1 MRQTRLHVRL
11 PKAGG
16 GFWADSSLIKTG
28 ENWNMSDSF
37 ADLLRASLGNNS
49 TRPAIRFGQETLTY
63 GDLALRLGGVVN
75 LLKARGLRQGEV
87 IALYTSDKKALL
99 LTDLAAMLLGAI
111 SLPLN
116 DRFTA
121 PEMEYYLQDSTA
133 TLALTDDAGRETVA
147 AAGAEQIG
155 FRGIISTDEV
165 LHAGQAALP
174 EMPIASSAPAFML
187 YSSGTTGQPKGV
199 LYHHDNLAAAVTALR
214 DFWQI
219 GFGDRLLNCLPLYH
233 IHGVSFCSHMML
245 LSGAEMFI
253 EPAFHPRRTL
263 ETLTECNVLF
273 AIPTFYYS
281 WLDHDFFRKMA
292 PRLSDVR
299 LYTCGSAPIRSEV
312 LPELEEILGQP
323 ITNRYGMTEAH
334 VITSLPL
341 GVSSLE
347 GSCGVSLPGI
357 QLRVVGI
364 DGQNMP
370 TGSVGQV
377 LIKGPNIFR
386 EYWGRPE
393 ATAEAFEDGWFVT
406 GDLGKLDDEG
416 YLHHA
421 GRCQEMIITS
431 GHNVYPPMVERVLN
445 ALPGVRESAVFGLPH
460 YRKGEIVAAVIVTDN
475 TAELTE
481 QHVHSWCVERLV
493 DYSVPTRVFFVDDLP
508 RNTMGKVLKRQLCV
522 QWADAGQS

>member
-1 MRQTRLHVRL
+1 MT
-11 PKAGG
+11 GG
-16 GFWADSSLIKTG
+16 Y
-28 ENWNMSDSF
+28 
-37 ADLLRASLGNNS
+37 ADLLRASFQQNS
-49 TRPAIRFGQETLTY
+49 TRPAIRFGEETLTY

-75 LLKARGLRQGEV
+75 LLRKKGLRPGEV
-87 IALYTSDKKALL
+87 IAFYTCDKQALL
-99 LTDLAAMLLGAI
+99 LTDLAAMLMGAI

-133 TLALTDDAGRETVA
+133 TLVLTDEAGRGRIA
-147 AAGAEQIG
+147 AACAEQIG
-155 FRGIISTDEV
+155 LRGIIGTEEV
-165 LHAGQAALP
+165 LQAGQAPLP
-174 EMPIASSAPAFML
+174 EVSIAPDEPAFML

-199 LYHHDNLAAAVTALR
+199 LHHHENLAAALVALR

-219 GFGDRLLNCLPLYH
+219 GPGDRLLNCLPLYH

-245 LSGAEMFI
+245 LSGAEMLI

-263 ETLTECNVLF
+263 EALCECSVLF

-281 WLDHDFFRKMA
+281 WLDHDFFRRTA
-292 PRLSDVR
+292 PKLSGVR
-299 LYTCGSAPIRSEV
+299 LFTAGSAPIRPEV
-312 LPELEEILGQP
+312 LPELEQILGRP

-347 GSCGVSLPGI
+347 GSCGIPLSGI
-357 QLRVVGI
+357 ELRIVGI
-364 DGQNMP
+364 DRQDLPPGD
-370 TGSVGQV
+370 VGEV
-377 LIKGPNIFR
+377 LIKGPNVFR

-393 ATAEAFEDGWFVT
+393 ATAEAFEDGWFCT
-406 GDLGKLDDEG
+406 GDLGRLDDQG

-431 GHNVYPPMVERVLN
+431 GHNVYPPMVEKVLN

-460 YRKGEIVAAVIVTDN
+460 DRKGEIVAAVIVRDGSV
-475 TAELTE
+475 ELTDK
-481 QHVHSWCVERLV
+481 QIHAWCAERMV
-493 DYSVPTRVFFVDDLP
+493 DYSVPTRVFFVEDLP

-522 QWADAGQS
+522 QWADAGGS